1 MLTARVDLTRINEHL
16 VWKVSVWGEGKR
28 RRVGGWGCVV
38 RKLLISET
46 RALDLGDFLFWG
58 IFFFLLLG
66 FLFVLGIFILFWEI
80 FRDIKLGNT

>member
-1 MLTARVDLTRINEHL
+1 MKGRE
-16 VWKVSVWGEGKR
+16 
-28 RRVGGWGCVV
+28 GGWEGGGCVV

-58 IFFFLLLG
+58 IFFFFLLLG